1 MAKKEVLLENAQR
14 LYVIEQMTIDEVAR
28 KMEVNERTI
37 RRWKTE
43 HNWDLKKEQY
53 IKTKQMFHEEL
64 YNFARKLMISIE
76 YDMENNEKVDPGRMF
91 AFTKLLPL
99 ITKIKEYEDEVSK
112 KGTEDT
118 GSKELSPEFM
128 KTINEEFLGIKSYE
142 Q

>member
-91 AFTKLLPL
+91 AFTKMLPL

-112 KGTEDT
+112 KGAEDT

>member
-91 AFTKLLPL
+91 AFTKTLPL
-99 ITKIKEYEDEVSK
+99 ITKIKEYEDAVAK
-112 KGTEDT
+112 KGTEENKP
-118 GSKELSPEFM
+118 SEISPDFI
-128 KTINEEFLGIKSYE
+128 KQINEEFLGIKYDE
-142 Q
+142 

>member
-28 KMEVNERTI
+28 KVDVNERTI

-43 HNWDLKKEQY
+43 HNWDLRKEQY

-64 YNFARKLMISIE
+64 YNFARKLMVSIE
-76 YDMENNEKVDPGRMF
+76 YDMDNNEKVDPGRMF
-91 AFTKLLPL
+91 AFTKMLPL
-99 ITKIKEYEDEVSK
+99 ITKIKEYEDDVSK
-112 KGTEDT
+112 RGTEDT

-128 KTINEEFLGIKSYE
+128 KAINEAFLGIKSDE

>member
-91 AFTKLLPL
+91 AFTKMLPL

>member
-1 MAKKEVLLENAQR
+1 LAKKEVLLENAQR

-76 YDMENNEKVDPGRMF
+76 YDMENNEKIDPGRMF
-91 AFTKLLPL
+91 AFTKMLPL

>member
-76 YDMENNEKVDPGRMF
+76 YDMENKEKVDPGRMF
-91 AFTKLLPL
+91 AFTKMLPL

>member
-76 YDMENNEKVDPGRMF
+76 YDMENKEKECVNV
-91 AFTKLLPL
+91 KL
-99 ITKIKEYEDEVSK
+99 TIK
-112 KGTEDT
+112 
-118 GSKELSPEFM
+118 
-128 KTINEEFLGIKSYE
+128 N
-142 Q
+142 